1 MTQEELE
8 AIEAREAA
16 ATPGPWVW
24 DVHSHNKIVYLRTD
38 HSGYFYVM
46 GFQRWGPQSA
56 APTFQV
62 YEKDSGEL
70 WERESKGMFRADKLT
85 KSFPGKEH
93 HVGWDDY
100 INHPDAEFIAHSRQD
115 VEALLAEVKSLIAE
129 TECLARER
137 DAAVADLQEAAT
149 AISYQ
154 SICKLCSRSDCCVA
168 YERGHRP
175 LHCKGW
181 QWRGVRE

>member
-1 MTQEELE
+1 MTQEELD
-8 AIEAREAA
+8 AIEAREKAA
-16 ATPGPWVW
+16 SPGPWW
-24 DVHSHNKIVYLRTD
+24 ISTENKIIIP
-38 HSGYFYVM
+38 M
-46 GFQRWGPQSA
+46 GGA
-56 APTFQV
+56 N
-62 YEKDSGEL
+62 EKSSENAQFVFHA
-70 WERESKGMFRADKLT
+70 RR
-85 KSFPGKEH
+85 
-93 HVGWDDY
+93 
-100 INHPDAEFIAHSRQD
+100 D
-115 VEALLAEVKSLIAE
+115 VPALLAEVKRLNAE
-129 TECLARER
+129 KEHLTREC